1 MIQGENRSYIA
12 TFDETFDM
20 SKINKAVLCV
30 KTYGREGISEYT
42 DLTIDSENHQIYR
55 RFTQEEALALGTG
68 TALMELIILYDG
80 DRFTV
85 SQEKVSIAST
95 LLKEVFE

>member
-12 TFDETFDM
+12 TFDDDFDM
-20 SKINKAVLCV
+20 SKINKAILCI
-30 KTYGREGISEYT
+30 KPYGYSGTVEYE
-42 DLTIDSENHQIYR
+42 DLTIDVINHQVR
-55 RFTQEEALALGTG
+55 RKFTQEEALSLGTG
-68 TALMELIILYDG
+68 TVLMELIVLYDG

-85 SQEKVSIAST
+85 AKDKVSIAST

>member
-12 TFDETFDM
+12 TFDDNFDM
-20 SKINKAVLCV
+20 SKINKAILCIKPYV
-30 KTYGREGISEYT
+30 RVGKVEYE
-42 DLTIDSENHQIYR
+42 DLTIDIVNRQIR
-55 RFTQEEALALGTG
+55 RKFTQQEALSLGAG
-68 TALMELIILYDG
+68 TVTMELIILYDG

-85 SQEKVSIAST
+85 AKDKVSIAST

>member
-20 SKINKAVLCV
+20 SKINKAILCV
-30 KTYGREGISEYT
+30 KPYGTSGTIEYE
-42 DLTIDSENHQIYR
+42 DLTIDIVNHQIR
-55 RFTQEEALALGTG
+55 RKFTQEEALSLGTG
-68 TALMELIILYDG
+68 TVLMELIVLYDG

-85 SQEKVSIAST
+85 AKDKVSIAST